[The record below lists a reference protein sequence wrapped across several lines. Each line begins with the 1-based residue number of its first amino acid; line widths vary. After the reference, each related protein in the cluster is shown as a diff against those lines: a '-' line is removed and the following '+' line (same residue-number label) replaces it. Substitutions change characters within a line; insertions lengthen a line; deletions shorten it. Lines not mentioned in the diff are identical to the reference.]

1 VAVKLGVVSVDVSR
15 GRRPRAFVAGALL
28 AAGFAWLWIVVAAP
42 ACSGEERAL
51 DRFDVVVIDPGHGGE
66 DEGARGAGG
75 MAEKDLVLDV
85 ARRLAGRLRERGLRV
100 VLTRDDDS
108 FVPLETRTS
117 LANDARGDLFI
128 SIHANAARSASPRG
142 IETYF
147 VSLEATDDAARQVA
161 AWENRALGARPR
173 VPVEIDPVAA
183 ILGDMTVNEH
193 LRESSIFAK
202 LTEAELAKMDSM
214 PSRGVKQAPFV
225 VLMGVRMPASLV
237 EIGFLSNAK
246 EEKGL
251 RSGGRREAISEA
263 IVRAVFA
270 FGEDYDKRHGV
281 DGRLSAATEG
291 ARPAVQGDA
300 E

>member
-1 VAVKLGVVSVDVSR
+1 MKPGIVSAEAGR
-15 GRRPRAFVAGALL
+15 GLPRRFS
-28 AAGFAWLWIVVAAP
+28 AAGVLLIAGSAWFSFAAAAP
-42 ACSGEERAL
+42 AAAGGERAS
-51 DRFDVVVIDPGHGGE
+51 DRFDVVVIDPGHGG
-66 DEGARGAGG
+66 DDTGARGAGG
-75 MAEKDLVLDV
+75 MAEKALVLDV
-85 ARRLAGRLRERGLRV
+85 ARRLARRLGEGGLRV
-100 VLTRDDDS
+100 VLTRNGDV
-108 FVPLETRTS
+108 FVPLEKRTS

-147 VSLEATDDAARQVA
+147 VSLEATDDTARQVA
-161 AWENRALGARPR
+161 ARENRALGARPQ

-202 LTEAELAKMDSM
+202 LAEAELAKMDLM

-225 VLMGVRMPASLV
+225 VLMGVGMPASLV

-251 RSGGRREAISEA
+251 RGSGRREAISESVA
-263 IVRAVFA
+263 RAVFA
-270 FGEDYDKRHGV
+270 FGKDYDKRHGA

-291 ARPAVQGDA
+291 AARPAAQGDVK
-300 E
+300 